1 MRKELL
7 PNGLLSVYD
16 YGCQWQLLFKK
27 GKDKK
32 WKPYNM
38 QAHGVGYRK
47 LLQKINED

>member
-27 GKDKK
+27 DGDGK
-32 WKPYNM
+32 WQPHNC
-38 QAHGVGYRK
+38 QAVGYK
-47 LLQKINED
+47 TLLKELNQ